1 MAEPWLTRMVCL
13 RASWPESFL
22 LTLSRCGIPSTHEQ
36 RQSEELRAY
45 RVLLGQGAF
54 TPGFESIVGQ
64 YLPLAA
70 PHVFFGLGMLCNQV
84 LRPCGLA
91 WNRLDTC
98 YLGMSV
104 NIMSGF
110 SQTMLGSPS
119 SGLWMT
125 WGHWRLGS
133 HLASLL
139 ACLSFFAWHWCV
151 ILLLWHAVGG
161 GICCPKK
168 VRSAGHR

>member
-54 TPGFESIVGQ
+54 TPGFESIIVGQ

-70 PHVFFGLGMLCNQV
+70 PHVFFWLGDAMQ
-84 LRPCGLA
+84 
-91 WNRLDTC
+91 
-98 YLGMSV
+98 
-104 NIMSGF
+104 
-110 SQTMLGSPS
+110 S
-119 SGLWMT
+119 SAQAL
-125 WGHWRLGS
+125 RLGLEQVRHMLPWDVGEHHVGLLANNARLS
-133 HLASLL
+133 FQWFVDDMGGIGDWGPIWLRYWLALASLPGTG
-139 ACLSFFAWHWCV
+139 V
-151 ILLLWHAVGG
+151 
-161 GICCPKK
+161 
-168 VRSAGHR
+168 